1 LGAPT
6 YPPPFPGVRAKKGC
20 VGLTQNGSWV
30 WRPTNRSAPK
40 RTRSRNAAGAGKSL
54 PYLLRTFCLRTR
66 ADFQNLVELAYL
78 SVYWANFGPESEE
91 ISDFL
96 RERAR
101 AFLRRLP
108 RPNFCPA
115 RWFFSPRICT
125 QFIFRVFF
133 VRCFCF
139 NSAFSKYRV
148 GRRFGRP
155 GGIARPANVEG

>member
-1 LGAPT
+1 MDWGRPLTLPL
-6 YPPPFPGVRAKKGC
+6 FPESGPKKGAS
-20 VGLTQNGSWV
+20 VRHQMASWV

-40 RTRSRNAAGAGKSL
+40 RTRSRNAAGAGKCL

-66 ADFQNLVELAYL
+66 ADFQNLVKLAYL

-96 RERAR
+96 RERVL

-108 RPNFCPA
+108 RPIFLPGPLK
-115 RWFFSPRICT
+115 FFPRICF

-133 VRCFCF
+133 IRYVFF
-139 NSAFSKYRV
+139 NCVFSLSN
-148 GRRFGRP
+148 F
-155 GGIARPANVEG
+155 EG